1 MMMASPKVLV
11 GMSGGVDSSVAAYL
25 LKQQGF
31 DVHGFSLKM
40 WDEDGRCCSREDI
53 EAAIAVSR
61 KIGIPH
67 TIIDIRAEFRQEVV
81 EYFLSEY
88 RNGRTPNPCA
98 VCNQRIRFGS
108 FWEQVD
114 DFGADYLSTGH
125 YTRNTRNT
133 RTPSGHSHDKPE
145 HTLRSQGHNTRI
157 IEESGEFLLSRAQD
171 NKKTQ
176 EYFLSLISKE
186 RLARIIFP
194 LGDLIKDEVRRIAKD
209 NDLPCIHRESQDVCF
224 IPDGDTHSFLCKHL
238 GQRPGDIV
246 DLSGKVLGRHRGL
259 WCHTIGQRK
268 GLGIAAPQ
276 PLFVISLDIENNR
289 IIVGPRSALAG
300 DSFRLTQINRF
311 TDRDLS
317 GLPLTCKIR
326 YATPEV
332 PCCLDGDEVTL
343 NHPVDAITPGQL
355 GVIYWGDKVVLAG
368 FIATQLV

>member
-1 MMMASPKVLV
+1 
-11 GMSGGVDSSVAAYL
+11 MSGGVDSSVAAHL

-53 EAAIAVSR
+53 EAAVAVSR

-67 TIIDIRAEFRQEVV
+67 TIIDIRKQFEREVV
-81 EYFLSEY
+81 NYFLSEY
-88 RNGRTPNPCA
+88 RSGRTPNPCA

-108 FWEQVD
+108 FFKQVD

-125 YTRNTRNT
+125 YAR
-133 RTPSGHSHDKPE
+133 
-145 HTLRSQGHNTRI
+145 NTRI
-157 IEESGEFLLSRAQD
+157 IKEPGEFFLSRAQD

-194 LGDLIKDEVRRIAKD
+194 LGDLTKDEVRSIAKD

-238 GQRPGDIV
+238 GQKPGDIV
-246 DLSGKVLGRHRGL
+246 DLSGKVLGRHRGV

-268 GLGIAAPQ
+268 GLGIAAAE

-300 DSFRLTQINRF
+300 DSFQLTQINRF

-317 GLPLTCKIR
+317 SLPLTCKIR

-332 PCCLDGDEVTL
+332 PCRLEGEEVILT
-343 NHPVDAITPGQL
+343 HPLDAITPGQL
-355 GVIYWGDKVVLAG
+355 GVIYWQDKVVMAG
-368 FIATQLV
+368 FIATQPV

>member
-125 YTRNTRNT
+125 YTRNTR
-133 RTPSGHSHDKPE
+133 
-145 HTLRSQGHNTRI
+145 I
-157 IEESGEFLLSRAQD
+157 IEESEEFFLSRAQD

-186 RLARIIFP
+186 RLARILFP
-194 LGDLIKDEVRRIAKD
+194 LGDLTKDEVRRIARE
-209 NDLPCIHRESQDVCF
+209 NNLPVIYRESQDVCF

-238 GQRPGDIV
+238 GQRPGDIA
-246 DLSGKVLGRHRGL
+246 DLSGKVLGQHRGI
-259 WCHTIGQRK
+259 WNHTIGQRK
-268 GLGIAAPQ
+268 GLGIAAAE

-300 DSFRLTQINRF
+300 NSFQLIQINRF

-317 GLPLTCKIR
+317 LLPLTCKIR
-326 YATPEV
+326 YATPAV
-332 PCCLDGDEVTL
+332 SCRLDGDEVIL
-343 NHPVDAITPGQL
+343 HQSVEAITPGQL
-355 GVIYWGDKVVLAG
+355 GVIYWEDKVVMAG
-368 FIATQLV
+368 FITVQSRRSV